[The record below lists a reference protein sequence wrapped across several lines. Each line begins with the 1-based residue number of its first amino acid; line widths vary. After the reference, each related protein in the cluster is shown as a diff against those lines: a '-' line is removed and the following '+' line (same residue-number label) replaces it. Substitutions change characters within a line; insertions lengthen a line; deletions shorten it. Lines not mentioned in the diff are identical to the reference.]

1 MTFMPYNTNGGYC
14 TLQDEGPPSTN
25 DAPAPNVPRK
35 QIRTKKP
42 AYEDATRSQQA
53 GGHSTHATTEDP
65 IVHMA
70 DLFTTNFEA
79 RQNAMKQYK
88 SWRNSNIQ
96 YKTE

>member
-14 TLQDEGPPSTN
+14 TLHDDGPPSTTE
-25 DAPAPNVPRK
+25 APAPNVPRK
-35 QIRTKKP
+35 QIKLKKP
-42 AYEDATRSQQA
+42 VYDEPNNTQQT
-53 GGHSTHATTEDP
+53 GGHNTHAINEDP
-65 IVHMA
+65 VVHMA
-70 DLFTTNFEA
+70 DLFKTNFES

>member
-1 MTFMPYNTNGGYC
+1 MTFVPYNTNGGYC
-14 TLQDEGPPSTN
+14 TLQDDGPSSTP

-35 QIRTKKP
+35 QIKP
-42 AYEDATRSQQA
+42 RKQAYDDDASAKQT

-70 DLFTTNFEA
+70 DLFKTNFEA
-79 RQNAMKQYK
+79 RQSAMKQYK